1 MDIIFGLKIFQR
13 SKPRILKDFTLKKE
27 QLPEEH
33 IKFPIQIFSEKEVQ
47 KVPKEEMPQE
57 FLIIAENKNQKE
69 MELNLPR
76 KKIVCPNKNC
86 HCWFVDQKSL
96 DYHLKHYCNLPKRF
110 KCTQCEFKARFPSEI
125 KIHTRR
131 THRKQ
136 KIPDKRPLPNILAR
150 KGFLLCTNGNCKEKF
165 KNSYYL
171 NLHLKYDCGKNGRFK
186 CEYCEFQSS
195 AERILKNH
203 WLEEH
208 PHLEYCI
215 IAVDQV

>member
-1 MDIIFGLKIFQR
+1 MV
-13 SKPRILKDFTLKKE
+13 KKNQE
-27 QLPEEH
+27 LSEEH
-33 IKFPIQIFSEKEVQ
+33 IKFPIQIFPKKEVQ
-47 KVPKEEMPQE
+47 KVPKEEIQLEE
-57 FLIIAENKNQKE
+57 FLIVAEEDKDEEE
-69 MELNLPR
+69 MFQEKMKLNLPR
-76 KKIVCPNKNC
+76 RKIVCPNKNC
-86 HCWFVDQKSL
+86 QCWFTEEKSL

-150 KGFLLCTNGNCKEKF
+150 KRLLSCTNANCKEKF

-195 AERILKNH
+195 AERVLKNH

-215 IAVDQV
+215 VAVNQV